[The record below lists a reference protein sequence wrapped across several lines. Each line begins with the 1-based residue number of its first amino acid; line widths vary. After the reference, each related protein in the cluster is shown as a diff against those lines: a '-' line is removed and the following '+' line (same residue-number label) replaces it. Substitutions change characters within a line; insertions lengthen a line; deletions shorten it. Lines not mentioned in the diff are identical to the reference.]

1 MTSDGK
7 CIQYP
12 VFVYVRCCKHF
23 LFPISF
29 ETFAMLYLLN
39 IILNFGHEANILGL
53 SLNSQHIRPVTIRNS
68 YFIEIIIIIRT
79 ECSLFGAH

>member
-7 CIQYP
+7 CSQYLC
-12 VFVYVRCCKHF
+12 VQCCKHF

-53 SLNSQHIRPVTIRNS
+53 RRNANQH
-68 YFIEIIIIIRT
+68 
-79 ECSLFGAH
+79 